1 MLARSASLARAEPA
15 IPTHEQQLRSGWDCR
30 ALGGARSRIGCRYCL
45 VSVLDHER
53 GSSACLLASGGDG
66 RALGGASSRIG
77 WRYRLVS
84 WLTNAALRPACSRL
98 VAMAESSRC
107 VPGKDQTP
115 GPACGDPLPGR
126 PAEGSPAVR
135 VNDYAADCWRT

>member
-45 VSVLDHER
+45 VSVLAHER

-66 RALGGASSRIG
+66 GIG
-77 WRYRLVS
+77 RVCAGQGPDTRPGLRGS
-84 WLTNAALRPACSRL
+84 TARPARGR
-98 VAMAESSRC
+98 VTGG
-107 VPGKDQTP
+107 PG
-115 GPACGDPLPGR
+115 
-126 PAEGSPAVR
+126 E
-135 VNDYAADCWRT
+135 